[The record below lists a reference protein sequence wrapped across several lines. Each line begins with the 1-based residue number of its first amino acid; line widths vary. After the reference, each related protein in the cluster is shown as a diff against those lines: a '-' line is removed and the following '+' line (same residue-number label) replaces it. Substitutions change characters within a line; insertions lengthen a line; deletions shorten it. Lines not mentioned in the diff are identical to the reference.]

1 MPRYFFHVCDGE
13 KRIITDS
20 EGLAFDTM
28 QEVRREA
35 IESARSAYDVAI
47 MRGASGS
54 LRYQI
59 EVTDAS
65 GERVFTM
72 PVGRSTLR
80 LSKPPKAHG

>member
-1 MPRYFFHVCDGE
+1 MPRYFFPVCDGE

-47 MRGASGS
+47 MRGTSAVH
-54 LRYQI
+54 YHI
-59 EVTDAS
+59 EVTDAA
-65 GERVFTM
+65 GERVFTI
-72 PVGRSTLR
+72 PVGRSNLR
-80 LSKPPKAHG
+80 LSKPPKALD